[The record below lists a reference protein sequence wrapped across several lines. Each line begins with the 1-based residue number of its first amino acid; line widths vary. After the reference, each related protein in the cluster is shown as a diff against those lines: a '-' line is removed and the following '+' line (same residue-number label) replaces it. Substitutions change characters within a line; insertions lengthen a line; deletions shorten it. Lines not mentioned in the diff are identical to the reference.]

1 MPIPFETLSW
11 LEILVVVVAYVFGFY
26 VRGSFGFGSNLPI
39 VLITAW
45 FLGALDAVL
54 LVSVVATY
62 AQVQLLPQGV
72 RDANWKRTIPM
83 VVTMTIGGAVGV
95 WLLRTMSADWLL
107 LVLGLIV
114 GVMMVTERMN
124 LLVHLGR
131 FIDVRAS
138 RVTATLGCVS
148 SVAGTLAGGGTMYL
162 LVPFL
167 RIAANS
173 PAEFRSTNMMVAGLS
188 TMIRIVMLSFAG
200 LVSLELLVDALVLWP
215 VTVVAALAGG
225 HFFRTSSPERFFS
238 ALQRM
243 MMVAAV
249 LLMIKGILV
258 LTA

>member
-11 LEILVVVVAYVFGFY
+11 LEIVVVVIAYVFGFY

-45 FLGALDAVL
+45 FLGARDAVL
-54 LVSVVATY
+54 LVSAVATY
-62 AQVQLLPQGV
+62 SQVQLLPQGV
-72 RDANWKRTIPM
+72 RDANWGRAIPM
-83 VVTMTIGGAVGV
+83 VVTMTIGGAIGV
-95 WLLRTMSADWLL
+95 WLLKVMTADWLL

-114 GVMMVTERMN
+114 GVMLLTERMN

-131 FIDVRAS
+131 FIDVRAP
-138 RVTATLGCVS
+138 RVAATLGCVS

-173 PAEFRSTNMMVAGLS
+173 PAEFRSTNMMVAGIS
-188 TMIRIVMLSFAG
+188 TMIRIIMLSVAG
-200 LVSLELLVDALVLWP
+200 LVTLELLVDALVLFP
-215 VTVVAALAGG
+215 VAFLGAYAGS
-225 HFFRTSSPERFFS
+225 HFFRTSSPERFFL

-243 MMVAAV
+243 MIVAAALLVVKGLSV
-249 LLMIKGILV
+249 LFG
-258 LTA
+258 